1 MYTIIQNT
9 EDEKEDSMN
18 EGHRESRDRYSL
30 RGRVF
35 ESIREDILNGRY
47 EQDTE
52 LKEATIGAELG
63 VSRTP
68 VREALRQLEL
78 EGLVTIIPSRGA
90 HVNRIT
96 AKDVE
101 DIYVIRSML
110 EGLCT
115 RWATEHIT
123 QEQLENMEETLCL
136 SEYHT
141 GKKNF
146 EKLYELDSQFH
157 EQLYEAGGS
166 RILNHVLSDFHDYV
180 KRARKASISAEDRS
194 IHSTEEHRAI
204 FEAIREKDAD
214 RAEEL
219 AREHVKHT
227 IENIEAHGL
236 EKLM

>member
-1 MYTIIQNT
+1 
-9 EDEKEDSMN
+9 MN
-18 EGHRESRDRYSL
+18 GEQKDSRDRYSL

-47 EQDTE
+47 EQNTE

-78 EGLVTIIPSRGA
+78 EGLVTIIPNRGA

-110 EGLCT
+110 EGLCA
-115 RWATEHIT
+115 RWATEYIT
-123 QEQLENMEETLCL
+123 QEQLDNMEETLCL

-141 GKKNF
+141 GKKNY

-194 IHSTEEHRAI
+194 VRSTEEHRAI
-204 FEAIREKDAD
+204 FEAIRERDAD
-214 RAEEL
+214 QAEAL